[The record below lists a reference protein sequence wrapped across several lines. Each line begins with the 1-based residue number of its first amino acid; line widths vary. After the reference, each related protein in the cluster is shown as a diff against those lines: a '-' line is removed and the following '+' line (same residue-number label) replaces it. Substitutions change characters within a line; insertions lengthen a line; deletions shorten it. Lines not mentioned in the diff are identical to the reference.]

1 MAKNTIKI
9 DGEKLRHIIEKEL
22 NLSIYQIAIENGYS
36 RNLVNQAI
44 RTGRASPLIQ
54 TLMRLYRVKPEE
66 YMLVEDLKPEPKSQV
81 SIDDLVAQD
90 REELKGLIKEALLE
104 VLNSL
109 DWSLDTKDNIVTF
122 YSGKKKEERRN
133 GSRDSK

>member
-22 NLSIYQIAIENGYS
+22 NLSIYDIALENGYS

-44 RTGRASPLIQ
+44 RTGKASPLIQ

-66 YMLVEDLKPEPKSQV
+66 YMLVEDLEPEPKSQV

-109 DWSLDTKDNIVTF
+109 EWSLDNKDNTVTF